1 MCIATKFMIETIAI
15 IKIIVAI
22 KLAKYDIISNK
33 LNYTFGLLVY
43 FRFQFGPLY
52 LKRFNLVSYVSTV
65 CISWSF
71 SLVLLLTLFQLD
83 TCPSV
88 HVSVHMCKTST
99 TWDKIGEK
107 DQIKT

>member
-43 FRFQFGPLY
+43 FRF
-52 LKRFNLVSYVSTV
+52 
-65 CISWSF
+65 
-71 SLVLLLTLFQLD
+71 
-83 TCPSV
+83 
-88 HVSVHMCKTST
+88 
-99 TWDKIGEK
+99 
-107 DQIKT
+107 